1 MAGFFGGVDVG
12 AAAIKAVVIN
22 REREVLGFAIRKTT
36 TNLGEL
42 AEDAFSEALEVASV
56 SRDEVTYIIATG
68 FGRDNVSF
76 ADEMRTELSCH
87 AKGGHHHFKNLK
99 EPMAIVDIG
108 GQDNKIIKLDSQ
120 GKMTNFKM
128 NRKCAAGT
136 GAFLEEIAHKLD
148 VPLDEMDKYARRAT
162 KDIEL
167 GSFCT
172 VFTSTEI
179 LGMIKEGETKEN
191 MVKGALISV
200 AKRILEMEILGG
212 VVVLTGG
219 VIGHNPLIA
228 EILEKQLNVDV
239 HIPPNP
245 QIMGAFGA
253 SLLALERHDSRT
265 GSPGVD

>member
-1 MAGFFGGVDVG
+1 VAGYYGGVDVG
-12 AAAIKAVVIN
+12 AAAIKSAVIN
-22 REREVLGFAIRKTT
+22 QEKEVLGFAVKKTT

-42 AEDAFSEALEVASV
+42 AETAFSEALEAASLKKDDV
-56 SRDEVTYIIATG
+56 DYIIATG
-68 FGRDNVSF
+68 FGRDNVTF
-76 ADEMRTELSCH
+76 AGEMRTELSCH
-87 AKGGHHHFKNLK
+87 AKGGYHYFKYLK
-99 EPMAIVDIG
+99 KPMAIIDIG

-148 VPLDEMDKYARRAT
+148 VPLDKMDEYARKAT
-162 KDIEL
+162 KDIVL

-212 VVVLTGG
+212 VIILTGG

-245 QIMGAFGA
+245 QIIGAFGA
-253 SLLALERHDSRT
+253 SLLALERHPDRS
-265 GSPGVD
+265 

>member
-1 MAGFFGGVDVG
+1 VAGYFGGVDVG

-22 REREVLGFAIRKTT
+22 PEKEVLGYAIKKTT
-36 TNLGEL
+36 TSLGEL
-42 AEDAFSEALEVASV
+42 AEAAFNEAIEASSL
-56 SRDEVTYIIATG
+56 SRDDVDYIIATG

-76 ADEMRTELSCH
+76 ASEMRTELSCH
-87 AKGGHHHFKNLK
+87 AKGGYHYFKQL
-99 EPMAIVDIG
+99 ESPMAIVDIG
-108 GQDNKIIKLDSQ
+108 GQDNKIIKLDVQ

-148 VPLDEMDKYARRAT
+148 VPLDRMDEFARKAT

-245 QIMGAFGA
+245 QIIGAFGA
-253 SLLALERHDSRT
+253 SLLALERH
-265 GSPGVD
+265 PGRS